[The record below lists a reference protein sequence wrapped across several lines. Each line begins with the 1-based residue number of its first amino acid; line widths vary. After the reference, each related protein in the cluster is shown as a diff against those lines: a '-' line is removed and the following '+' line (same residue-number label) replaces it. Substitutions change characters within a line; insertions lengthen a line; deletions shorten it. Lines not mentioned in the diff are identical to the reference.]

1 MNDIKLYVNNE
12 FMRTCSDLFDAAE
25 WAIGYALEGYAVKV
39 VCNGETILDWGK
51 GYLKA
56 VYDKEVNE

>member
-12 FMRTCSDLFDAAE
+12 FLRTCFDLNDAQD
-25 WAIGYALEGYAVKV
+25 WAIAYALEGYAVKV
-39 VCNGETILDWGK
+39 VCNGIIIIDWGK
-51 GYLKA
+51 GYLKD